1 MSDFRLSSPHALN
14 TEEGSHPMHEVL
26 DALIESVAYVSRAHG
41 NFLSKT
47 ALTAGLPLINGRL
60 QFSQV
65 EKASE
70 NCGLQAEK
78 RQIALSKISS
88 SSLPCL
94 LVFHDRALRLL
105 VGYDAAT
112 RQAKLLDPLDLER
125 PQYLSLDVLQRAY
138 SGYAILFS
146 SLHARDS
153 SGQVHQDNKHWFW
166 SEFTRFWP
174 DYGNV
179 ALGTLLIN
187 CLALASPLFIMNVYD
202 RILPNFAVASLWAL
216 TIGVALALAGDSLL
230 KVARSSILNSLGKKA
245 DQRLASKIFSHVQ
258 NIDFSAK
265 TKSAGEYAGTVHDYE
280 KLREFFSSTALIAL
294 LDFCFV
300 GLFICILF
308 FIVGPIA
315 WIPLLAV
322 PVVCLLNLAAQ
333 LPLER
338 TVQASSL
345 EGNKRQN
352 ILMET
357 LGGHETVRAL
367 NAEAHMQSRWEQSV
381 ERSSEILLQSRHWS
395 NLAMVGTGHVQGMV
409 SVLIIVWGVYQ
420 VEAGAVNMGGLIA
433 AMMLSSRVLAPISS
447 IANAL
452 VRFRQ
457 VLHSYR
463 QLGDLLSQPTER
475 KTGKA
480 TANLRCC
487 RGEVQFQ
494 NVSFSYPLSEKA
506 SLTHCNFSIEPGD
519 TIGLVGCV
527 GSGKSTVGRLMS
539 GLRYP
544 SEGAVL
550 IDGIDTRQFDPS
562 DLRHF
567 VGYLSQDNTLFQG
580 TLRDNLCLGLPH
592 LTNEEIEEVC
602 HVTGLHSL
610 VNRHPA
616 GYNLIVG
623 ENGAA
628 LSGGQRQCVA
638 LARVLLRKPKILFLD
653 EPSSQL
659 DLSAE
664 QRLLRGLRRYNNGS
678 LTLIISTHR
687 PSLLKLTN
695 RLIALDQGRIIA
707 DGPSEEVK
715 QSMQQPRLHEVPQ
728 PAQVPIEERLRA

>member
-1 MSDFRLSSPHALN
+1 
-14 TEEGSHPMHEVL
+14 
-26 DALIESVAYVSRAHG
+26 
-41 NFLSKT
+41 
-47 ALTAGLPLINGRL
+47 
-60 QFSQV
+60 
-65 EKASE
+65 
-70 NCGLQAEK
+70 
-78 RQIALSKISS
+78 
-88 SSLPCL
+88 
-94 LVFHDRALRLL
+94 
-105 VGYDAAT
+105 
-112 RQAKLLDPLDLER
+112 
-125 PQYLSLDVLQRAY
+125 
-138 SGYAILFS
+138 
-146 SLHARDS
+146 
-153 SGQVHQDNKHWFW
+153 
-166 SEFTRFWP
+166 
-174 DYGNV
+174 
-179 ALGTLLIN
+179 
-187 CLALASPLFIMNVYD
+187 
-202 RILPNFAVASLWAL
+202 
-216 TIGVALALAGDSLL
+216 
-230 KVARSSILNSLGKKA
+230 
-245 DQRLASKIFSHVQ
+245 
-258 NIDFSAK
+258 
-265 TKSAGEYAGTVHDYE
+265 
-280 KLREFFSSTALIAL
+280 
-294 LDFCFV
+294 
-300 GLFICILF
+300 
-308 FIVGPIA
+308 
-315 WIPLLAV
+315 
-322 PVVCLLNLAAQ
+322 
-333 LPLER
+333 
-338 TVQASSL
+338 
-345 EGNKRQN
+345 
-352 ILMET
+352 
-357 LGGHETVRAL
+357 
-367 NAEAHMQSRWEQSV
+367 
-381 ERSSEILLQSRHWS
+381 
-395 NLAMVGTGHVQGMV
+395 
-409 SVLIIVWGVYQ
+409 
-420 VEAGAVNMGGLIA
+420 
-433 AMMLSSRVLAPISS
+433 MMLSSRVLAPISS

-457 VLHSYR
+457 VLHSYQ

-506 SLTHCNFSIEPGD
+506 SLTRCNFSIEPGD

-592 LTNEEIEEVC
+592 LSNEEIEEVC

>member
-14 TEEGSHPMHEVL
+14 PEEGSHPMHEVL
-26 DALIESVAYVSRAHG
+26 DALVESIAYISRTHG

-47 ALTAGLPLINGRL
+47 AITAGLPLINGRL

-65 EKASE
+65 EKAAE
-70 NCGLQAEK
+70 NCGLQAVK
-78 RQIALSKISS
+78 QRISLSEISS
-88 SSLPCL
+88 NSVPCL

-112 RQAKLLDPLDLER
+112 RQVKLLDPLDLER
-125 PQYLSLDVLQRAY
+125 PQFLSLDILQRAY

-146 SLHARDS
+146 SLHAKDS
-153 SGQVHQDNKHWFW
+153 SGQVQESNKHWFW

-174 DYGNV
+174 DYGSV
-179 ALGTLLIN
+179 AVGTLIIN
-187 CLALASPLFIMNVYD
+187 VLALASPLFIMNVYD

-216 TIGVALALAGDSLL
+216 TIGVVIALAGDSAL

-245 DQRLASKIFSHVQ
+245 DQRLASKIFSQMQ
-258 NIDFSAK
+258 NIDFSVK
-265 TKSAGEYAGTVHDYE
+265 TKSAGEYAGTVHEYE

-315 WIPLLAV
+315 WIPLLAI
-322 PVVCLLNLAAQ
+322 PVVCLINLGAQ

-338 TVQASSL
+338 AVQASSL

-367 NAEAHMQSRWEQSV
+367 NAEAHMQARWEHSV
-381 ERSSEILLQSRHWS
+381 ERSSEVLLQSRYWS

-409 SVLIIVWGVYQ
+409 SVLIIVWGVYR

-457 VLHSYR
+457 VLHSYH
-463 QLGDLLSQPTER
+463 QLEELLSQPTER
-475 KTGKA
+475 KAGKA
-480 TANLRCC
+480 AANLRRC
-487 RGEVQFQ
+487 RGEIQFQ

-506 SLTHCNFSIEPGD
+506 SIMHCSFAISPGD
-519 TIGLVGCV
+519 TVGLIGCV

-544 SEGAVL
+544 TEGAVL
-550 IDGIDTRQFDPS
+550 IDGIDTRQFDPA
-562 DLRHF
+562 DLRRF
-567 VGYLSQDNTLFQG
+567 VGYQSQENTLFQG

-602 HVTGLHSL
+602 HVTGLDAL
-610 VNRHPA
+610 VNKHPA
-616 GYNLIVG
+616 GFNLIVG
-623 ENGAA
+623 ENGGA

-638 LARVLLRKPKILFLD
+638 LARILLRKPKILFLD

-664 QRLLRGLRRYNNGS
+664 QKLLQGLQRYNDGA

-695 RLIALDQGRIIA
+695 RLIVLDQGRVIA
-707 DGPSEEVK
+707 DGPSDEVREM
-715 QSMQQPRLHEVPQ
+715 MQEPRLREVPR
-728 PAQVPIEERLRA
+728 PTQVPIEERLRA